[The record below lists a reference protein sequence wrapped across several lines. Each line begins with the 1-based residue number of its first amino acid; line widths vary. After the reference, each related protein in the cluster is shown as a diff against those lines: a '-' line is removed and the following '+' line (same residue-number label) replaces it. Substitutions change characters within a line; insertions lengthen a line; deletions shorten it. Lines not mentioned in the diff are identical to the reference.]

1 MITWLQNNDK
11 RIADRIHSVFQLSY
25 AIEAKLLNVAD
36 FPPLKR
42 ELESY
47 RKSDN
52 DFFAYLKNQEFAG
65 IAEIDHHAGFTHI
78 QSLVVQPKFF
88 RQGVAQKLM
97 RFVLNSFDSKL
108 FVVETGVK
116 NLPATELYKKL
127 GFKEIEQY
135 DTNHGVRKVKF
146 EKTIIP

>member
-11 RIADRIHSVFQLSY
+11 RIAHRIHSVFQLSY
-25 AIEAKLLNVAD
+25 AVEAKLLNVAD

-65 IAEIDHHAGFTHI
+65 IAEIDHHVGFTHI

-88 RQGVAQKLM
+88 RQGVAQNLM

-146 EKTIIP
+146 EKAIIP